1 MTVEKLKKEA
11 DIIANNDLLESYL
24 WYLNEYKDEISPS
37 DIAEIFIN
45 ACYNMIITCTKE
57 QILEDLRELLREK
70 E

>member
-11 DIIANNDLLESYL
+11 DIIANNDLLENYL
-24 WYLNEYKDEISPS
+24 WYLNEYKDEINPS
-37 DIAEIFIN
+37 NIAEIFIN
-45 ACYNMIITCTKE
+45 ACYNMIIECTKE